1 MTNSMIGSTLF
12 NGRAF
17 MTRGVFFLAS
27 AIVIAIVSFVS
38 VRPALAQSPQASDAF
53 VEEIE
58 IRGNRRIPRE
68 SVLYYVQSKPQDKF
82 DLSLAQRDLQSI
94 IQMGLFD
101 PLATK
106 LFVEDGPRGGKIII
120 FQVKEYPII
129 RAIDY
134 RGMKS
139 VTQSEVLTRFKE
151 KTVQVGQEQTLDP
164 AKANRARLVL
174 RELLAEKGHPNAE
187 VKVEIEEISA
197 TTVSLVFY
205 VDEGKRVRVKEIQF
219 VGARDGFSQRR
230 LRGAMKLVK
239 EAGLFSNFSSKDIYF
254 KDKLMDDLERVRYFL
269 GTKGY
274 LQAKLGEPQVE
285 EAGKVGSGLPL
296 PLFRKS
302 GPGLKISVPIEVGRR
317 YRISKVDEK
326 GVTIFPAGTVT
337 AISGMRKGE
346 WVDSK
351 KISENVYKGVKDY
364 YGQFGYIQADINF
377 IPKFIDKTPEEGDV
391 EITLEVEEGRQFT
404 LRRLEFIG
412 NSNTRDLV
420 MRREVLLNEGD
431 AYNKRFWDLSM
442 LRLNQL
448 GLFDEIKEKDAITR
462 TNDRDQTVDIDLQV
476 KEKGRQQIQLN
487 GGVSG
492 YAGSF
497 FGLEYSTN
505 NLLGYGES
513 LSIGLSGGN
522 RSKSVSFGF
531 TEPYLMGR
539 PVSLGFTLFAS
550 KYQFVG
556 DSYDFNTALRA
567 SILGLSSVDAD
578 TLFSQQTVGGSV
590 TLSGQLS
597 LFTRK
602 FERISRFTRLQMSYS
617 LTSSRITDPSRNTD
631 GDPTNDIP
639 VIYSQPS
646 IVTSRILPSIYY
658 NTKNA
663 SLDPTSGKSLFLGVS
678 VSGGVLGGDV
688 NTWQPQLDFQYF
700 KPVLKRRSEK
710 PHVLAMRFKADH
722 IRAFG
727 DRFNAQRGDTRPLSF
742 INGIPIFERFFL
754 GGEYDVRGYNI
765 RSITPVVTS
774 QQYASTKGPITA
786 KVVNSDGTLGDYTG
800 PLDPSVTPKMLFDAP
815 LGNCFGV
822 TGPDQRPGCNT
833 QPVAS
838 LFQVIGG
845 DTQLV
850 YNIEYRVPIISVLS
864 VAAFADVGTVFNARK
879 YDDQFLSS
887 NFINGSV
894 VPIGADAVTTLDG
907 GVIIN
912 PQGMLTT
919 RAEFD
924 KAVADNSGTLPDTYK
939 TVFFQGQTQTFQVVQ
954 ASQSKWRIPED
965 IRSSLGLEFRVQMP
979 VINVPFRL
987 IMAYNPRIEDR
998 DNLFRERRT
1007 VIRFSVGR
1015 TF

>member
-1 MTNSMIGSTLF
+1 MTNSMIRSTLI

-17 MTRGVFFLAS
+17 MIRGIFFLES

-38 VRPALAQSPQASDAF
+38 ISPALARSPQASEAF
-53 VEEIE
+53 VEEVE

-68 SVLYYVQSKPQDKF
+68 SVLYYVQSKPQDRF

-101 PLATK
+101 PLSTK

-139 VTQSEVLTRFKE
+139 ATESEVLTRWKE
-151 KTVQVGQEQTLDP
+151 KTVNVSKESQFDP

-187 VKVEIEEISA
+187 VTVEVEEISA
-197 TTVSLVFY
+197 TTVGLVFD

-219 VGARDGFSQRR
+219 VGARDGFSQGR

-239 EAGLFSNFSSKDIYF
+239 EACMFSNFTSKDIYF
-254 KDKLMDDLERVRYFL
+254 KDKLADDVERVKYFL

-274 LQAKLGEPQVE
+274 LQAKLGDPQVE
-285 EAGKVGSGLPL
+285 EAGKVSSGLPL

-302 GPGLKISVPIEVGRR
+302 GPGLKISIPIEVGRR
-317 YRISKVDEK
+317 YRISKVEEK
-326 GVTIFPAGTVT
+326 GVALFQPGIVT
-337 AISGMRKGE
+337 AYSGMKVGD

-351 KISENVYKGVKDY
+351 KISENVYKGIKDL
-364 YGQFGYIQADINF
+364 YGTQGFIQAEVNF
-377 IPKFIDKTPEEGDV
+377 IPKFIDKTAEEGDV
-391 EITLEVEEGRQFT
+391 EITLEMEEGRQFT

-412 NSNTRDLV
+412 NNNTRDVV

-431 AYNKRFWDLSM
+431 AYNKRSWDYSI

-567 SILGLSSVDAD
+567 SILGLSSVNAD
-578 TLFSQQTVGGSV
+578 TLFSQQTVGGSIS
-590 TLSGQLS
+590 LSGQLS

-602 FERISRFTRLQMSYS
+602 FEKFSRFTRLGLQYS
-617 LTSSRITDPSRNTD
+617 LTSSRITDPARNTD
-631 GDPTNDIP
+631 SDPTN
-639 VIYSQPS
+639 
-646 IVTSRILPSIYY
+646 
-658 NTKNA
+658 
-663 SLDPTSGKSLFLGVS
+663 GKSLFLGVA

-688 NTWQPQLDFQYF
+688 NTLQPQLDFQYF

-765 RSITPVVTS
+765 RSITPVVLS
-774 QQYASTKGPITA
+774 QQYASTKRPITA
-786 KVVNSDGTLGDYTG
+786 QI
-800 PLDPSVTPKMLFDAP
+800 LDES
-815 LGNCFGV
+815 GN
-822 TGPDQRPGCNT
+822 
-833 QPVAS
+833 
-838 LFQVIGG
+838 
-845 DTQLV
+845 
-850 YNIEYRVPIISVLS
+850 RVPAG
-864 VAAFADVGTVFNARK
+864 AA
-879 YDDQFLSS
+879 
-887 NFINGSV
+887 
-894 VPIGADAVTTLDG
+894 
-907 GVIIN
+907 
-912 PQGMLTT
+912 
-919 RAEFD
+919 
-924 KAVADNSGTLPDTYK
+924 
-939 TVFFQGQTQTFQVVQ
+939 
-954 ASQSKWRIPED
+954 
-965 IRSSLGLEFRVQMP
+965 
-979 VINVPFRL
+979 
-987 IMAYNPRIEDR
+987 
-998 DNLFRERRT
+998 
-1007 VIRFSVGR
+1007 
-1015 TF
+1015 

>member
-1 MTNSMIGSTLF
+1 
-12 NGRAF
+12 
-17 MTRGVFFLAS
+17 MTRGVLFLAS

-139 VTQSEVLTRFKE
+139 ATESEVLTRFKE
-151 KTVQVGQEQTLDP
+151 KTVQVSKESQFDP

-187 VKVEIEEISA
+187 VKVEVEEISA
-197 TTVSLVFY
+197 TTVGLVFD

-239 EAGLFSNFSSKDIYF
+239 EAGLFSNFTSKDIYF

-274 LQAKLGEPQVE
+274 LQAKLSEPQVE

-302 GPGLKISVPIEVGRR
+302 GPGLKISIPIEVGRR
-317 YRISKVDEK
+317 YKISKVEEK
-326 GVTIFPAGTVT
+326 GVSIFQPGIVT
-337 AISGMRKGE
+337 AYSGMKVGD

-351 KISENVYKGVKDY
+351 KISENVYKGIKDL
-364 YGQFGYIQADINF
+364 YGTQGYIQADINF
-377 IPKFIDKTPEEGDV
+377 IPKFVDKTAEEGDV

-412 NSNTRDLV
+412 NSSTRDVV

-513 LSIGLSGGN
+513 LSVGLSGGN

-602 FERISRFTRLQMSYS
+602 FEKISRFTRLQMSYS
-617 LTSSRITDPSRNTD
+617 LTSSRITDPARNTD

-646 IVTSRILPSIYY
+646 IVTSRIIPSIYY

-688 NTWQPQLDFQYF
+688 NTWSPQLDFQYF

-742 INGIPIFERFFL
+742 VNGIPIFERFFL

-765 RSITPVVTS
+765 RSITPVVLS

-786 KVVNSDGTLGDYTG
+786 QILDADGNRVDAGAAVQQSVLTG
-800 PLDPSVTPKMLFDAP
+800 LEYNAP
-815 LGNCFGV
+815 VGNCFGV
-822 TGPDQRPGCNT
+822 TGPNQRAGCNT
-833 QPVAS
+833 QPGGQ

-850 YNIEYRVPIISVLS
+850 YNLEYRVPIISVLS

-887 NFINGSV
+887 NFINSAVFPVNTDSV
-894 VPIGADAVTTLDG
+894 LTLDG
-907 GVIIN
+907 GVIMTPGGLIATQQQVQDATN
-912 PQGMLTT
+912 ANG
-919 RAEFD
+919 
-924 KAVADNSGTLPDTYK
+924 GTLPSDYK
-939 TVFFQGQTQTFQVVQ
+939 TAYFQGQTQTFQVVQ